1 MLPFQNRHNQ
11 AEFRRKTISVVA
23 DTETIPKRREARDP
37 NQAP

>member
-11 AEFRRKTISVVA
+11 AEFRRKTIA